1 MNEKLSLGASGS
13 SARVSWTLATGNLSG
28 GNNYDLMSMAWDMGG
43 SFSRETDAAD
53 LEKEGIL
60 KTGDIYWAGTMSN
73 YFLAAVAP
81 NKTENAIFK
90 GRILPGGV
98 WRAAVEMPAVNL
110 AGGQTVS
117 MNADWWFGPKD
128 RDLLQAA
135 PNDMS
140 KSIDMGIFT
149 IIAVPL
155 LKLLTWLHGLVGNWG
170 VAIILLTIIIK
181 IVFWPLTRKSY
192 TSMEKMKKIQP
203 MMKQLQEKH
212 GKDKE
217 ALSREMMQLYKTYGV
232 NPMGG
237 CLPILI
243 QLPVFVALYQALL
256 NSIALRHASFITYLP
271 GTDMLWLADLSARD
285 PYYITPLVM
294 GATMLLQQWLSP
306 AMGDPTQR
314 KMMMLMPVIFTVMFL
329 NFPAGLVIYWL
340 SNNILSIAQQWWTLR
355 KA

>member
-1 MNEKLSLGASGS
+1 MRNSTAGGGILKSFVLKKYRTTVEPDSPDFEMVGPAASAMSPMGVLINGQPSWNKGQWSFSGGDLLLEEGKSGTLIFEGLLDGIRIRREIGFNADNYLMNEKLSLGASGS

-81 NKTENAIFK
+81 DKTENAIFK

-117 MNADWWFGPKD
+117 MNAGWWFGPKD

-232 NPMGG
+232 NPMAAV
-237 CLPILI
+237 CP
-243 QLPVFVALYQALL
+243 F
-256 NSIALRHASFITYLP
+256 
-271 GTDMLWLADLSARD
+271 
-285 PYYITPLVM
+285 
-294 GATMLLQQWLSP
+294 
-306 AMGDPTQR
+306 
-314 KMMMLMPVIFTVMFL
+314 
-329 NFPAGLVIYWL
+329 
-340 SNNILSIAQQWWTLR
+340 
-355 KA
+355 